1 MKLINLTTLF
11 TTPLNNTAQIQQTE
25 FKGSGIGT
33 FKYNGF
39 EIPQDNFVSNPLNS
53 NLDAASIERIAK
65 SNPRIMQLLKE
76 NGISLKVN
84 YDELVALKKGHL
96 NDTRVIAAKICSNLS
111 SELKQQIN
119 MQDIQQAAMLHDFGK
134 VLIPKEVLNKK
145 GSLNPE
151 ERKIMNLHSELG
163 YELLKN
169 QGYNKNVLNM
179 IKYHHQRADKS
190 GYPEA
195 GDDFRYNI
203 GLEIIE
209 MADMY
214 SALTEERCYHKAY
227 AKNEAFAII
236 QEKVDAGVFSQ
247 EVFDALKAAYK

>member
-11 TTPLNNTAQIQQTE
+11 TTPLNNTAQIQQTD
-25 FKGSGIGT
+25 FRGSGIGM
-33 FKYNGF
+33 FRYSGF
-39 EIPQDNFVSNPLNS
+39 EPQKDNFVSNPLHS
-53 NLDAASIERIAK
+53 NLDAAEIERISR

-76 NGISLKVN
+76 NGIPLKVN

-111 SELKQQIN
+111 SELKQQVN
-119 MQDIQQAAMLHDFGK
+119 MSDIQQAAMLHDFGK
-134 VLIPKEVLNKK
+134 VLIPKEVLNKN
-145 GSLNPE
+145 GSLDPE

-163 YELLKN
+163 YELLKQ
-169 QGYNKNVLNM
+169 QGINENVLNM

-195 GDDFRYNI
+195 GDDFQYNI
-203 GLEIIE
+203 SIEIVE

-214 SALTEERCYHKAY
+214 SALTEDRVYHKACT
-227 AKNEAFAII
+227 KEEAFAVI
-236 QEKVDAGVFSQ
+236 QEKVDAGYFSQ
-247 EVFDALKAAYK
+247 EVFDALKRSL